1 MDEKEPVPVQR
12 GLTSAQVEE
21 RVQQGLTNKLENR
34 ISKTVGQIFRDNLMT
49 FFNLINLILAILVL
63 TVGSYKNGAFIGTV
77 VCNTAIGIIQELRAK
92 RTLDRLSLI
101 SAAKAKVRR
110 DGEERQIPID
120 EVVLGDF
127 MLLSAGDQICA
138 DAVVREGTLEVNE
151 ALLTGESDVIVK
163 NPGDKL

>member
-63 TVGSYKNGAFIGTV
+63 TVGS
-77 VCNTAIGIIQELRAK
+77 
-92 RTLDRLSLI
+92 
-101 SAAKAKVRR
+101 
-110 DGEERQIPID
+110 
-120 EVVLGDF
+120 
-127 MLLSAGDQICA
+127 
-138 DAVVREGTLEVNE
+138 
-151 ALLTGESDVIVK
+151 
-163 NPGDKL
+163 

>member
-63 TVGSYKNGAFIGTV
+63 TVGSYKNGAFIGTA
-77 VCNTAIGIIQELRAK
+77 T
-92 RTLDRLSLI
+92 
-101 SAAKAKVRR
+101 
-110 DGEERQIPID
+110 P
-120 EVVLGDF
+120 
-127 MLLSAGDQICA
+127 LSASFRSCG
-138 DAVVREGTLEVNE
+138 RSGR
-151 ALLTGESDVIVK
+151 
-163 NPGDKL
+163 